1 MHVLES
7 YALQNDLKIDRPL
20 IYEKFFPLAVDN
32 FITLDTSN
40 LGTSALSYDHWQLVV
55 DLISPELEKKGIKII
70 HLGDKGDTPLTSC
83 YSAIGQC
90 NFNQKCYVINK
101 SLVHVSPNN
110 ESMHIASS
118 LGKRCVSLFSNNC
131 FPNQFAPYW
140 GNEKYMEIISP
151 PITQK
156 PSFNPQEN
164 PKSINRITP
173 EKIAQKVLNLAGI
186 VTFAPEFKTLRI
198 GNAFNRKRVEST
210 LTHLLDPDKIGVSSL
225 IVRMDLN
232 FNEEALKVQLKAS
245 PCSVITNRPFSVDIL
260 KQYSKRI
267 VELVYYIEDD
277 DIAGVNF
284 VDKVGEK
291 SINCLLRSRATGD
304 ELNDYKL
311 AYFDYG
317 QIHQILTKGQQDF
330 KELKDKKKLYYKSN
344 HFIIHNNSFY
354 TSSAALLADEFFN
367 MSVEDPSERQNN
379 GFPSMEHKPQ
389 PVIDDP
395 LFWEEEEH
403 FHFFVRK

>member
-55 DLISPELEKKGIKII
+55 DLINPELKKKDIKII
-70 HLGDKGDTPLTSC
+70 HLGDKGDTPLANC
-83 YSAIGQC
+83 YSTIGQC
-90 NFNQKCYVINK
+90 NFNQKCYIINK
-101 SLVHVSPNN
+101 SVVHVSPNN

-118 LGKRCVSLFSNNC
+118 LGTRCVSLFSNNC

-164 PKSINRITP
+164 PKSINGITP
-173 EKIAQKVLNLAGI
+173 EKIAKKILNLAGI
-186 VTFAPEFKTLRI
+186 VTFVPEFETLRI
-198 GNAFNRKRVEST
+198 GSSFKRKRVESA
-210 LTHLLDPDKIGVSSL
+210 LTNLIDPEKIGVSSL

-232 FNEEALKVQLKAS
+232 FNEEALKAQLKVS
-245 PCSVITNRPFSVDIL
+245 PCSVITNQPFSVEIL
-260 KQYSKRI
+260 NQHAKRI
-267 VELVYYIEDD
+267 VELVYYIEDA

-284 VDKVGEK
+284 VNKVSEK
-291 SINCLLRSRATGD
+291 SINCLLRSRATGE

-311 AYFDYG
+311 AYLDYG
-317 QIHQILTKGQQDF
+317 QVHQVPKKSKQDF
-330 KELKDKKKLYYKSN
+330 EELKDKKKICYKSN

-354 TSSAALLADEFFN
+354 TCSAALLADEFFN
-367 MSVEDPSERQNN
+367 MGEKDPDKRQNN
-379 GFPSMEHKPQ
+379 GFPSMNHEPQ

-403 FHFFVRK
+403 FHFFVKK

>member
-7 YALQNDLKIDRPL
+7 YALQNDLKIDKPL
-20 IYEKFFPLAVDN
+20 VYEKFFPLALDK
-32 FITLDTSN
+32 FITIDTSN
-40 LGTSALSYDHWQLVV
+40 LGTSALAYDHWQLVV
-55 DLISPELEKKGIKII
+55 DLIQPKLEEQKIQI
-70 HLGDKGDTPLTSC
+70 IQLGNKNDTPLQNC
-83 YSAIGQC
+83 YMAIGQC
-90 NFNQKCYVINK
+90 NFNQKAYIINK

-118 LGKRCVSLFSNNC
+118 FNKKCVALFSNNS
-131 FPNQFAPYW
+131 FPSQFTPYW
-140 GNEKYMEIISP
+140 SEKERVEILSP
-151 PITQK
+151 DTTKK
-156 PSFNPQEN
+156 PSFNPNET
-164 PKSINRITP
+164 PKSINEIKPERIAG
-173 EKIAQKVLNLAGI
+173 KILNLAGI
-186 VTFAPEFKTLRI
+186 VTFVSEFETLRI

-210 LTHLLDPDKIGVSSL
+210 LTRLLDPEKIGVSSL

-245 PCSVITNRPFSVDIL
+245 PCSVITNRPFSVEIL
-260 KQYSKRI
+260 KQFSKRI
-267 VELVYYIEDD
+267 VELVYYVEDD
-277 DIAGVNF
+277 DIAGVDFIN
-284 VDKVGEK
+284 KVAEK
-291 SINCLLRSRATGD
+291 SINFLLRSRATGD

-317 QIHQILTKGQQDF
+317 QVHEIPLKGQQDF
-330 KELKDKKKLYYKSN
+330 KELKNKKKLYYKSN
-344 HFIIHNNSFY
+344 HFIIHNDSFY
-354 TSSAALLADEFFN
+354 TSSAAFLADEFFN

>member
-1 MHVLES
+1 
-7 YALQNDLKIDRPL
+7 
-20 IYEKFFPLAVDN
+20 
-32 FITLDTSN
+32 
-40 LGTSALSYDHWQLVV
+40 
-55 DLISPELEKKGIKII
+55 
-70 HLGDKGDTPLTSC
+70 
-83 YSAIGQC
+83 
-90 NFNQKCYVINK
+90 
-101 SLVHVSPNN
+101 
-110 ESMHIASS
+110 
-118 LGKRCVSLFSNNC
+118 VSLFSNNC

-186 VTFAPEFKTLRI
+186 VTVAPEFKTLRI
-198 GNAFNRKRVEST
+198 GNSFNRKRVEST
-210 LTHLLDPDKIGVSSL
+210 LTHVLDPEKIGVSSL

-245 PCSVITNRPFSVDIL
+245 PCSVITNQPFSVEIL

-317 QIHQILTKGQQDF
+317 QVHQVPKKNKQDF
-330 KELKDKKKLYYKSN
+330 EELKDKKKLYYKSN

-367 MSVEDPSERQNN
+367 MSVEDSSKRQNK

-389 PVIDDP
+389 PVIDNTSIKTTEGYAAAS
-395 LFWEEEEH
+395 EELIKTENIKVTEA
-403 FHFFVRK
+403 FDTIINAA